1 MPGRLANYSVK
12 ERSDAFFYLDP
23 PVGAN
28 QGHYNGCSQADFDAL
43 LKLLETIQGKFL
55 MISYRNKT
63 LQTFRRGTAGAL
75 SKSE

>member
-1 MPGRLANYSVK
+1 
-12 ERSDAFFYLDP
+12 
-23 PVGAN
+23 
-28 QGHYNGCSQADFDAL
+28 
-43 LKLLETIQGKFL
+43 